1 MQNVQTIRPGKDTTT
16 TTTDGIMDMIP
27 VNPINVQH
35 AYRENADKRRK
46 KCVET
51 QWGGCTLTSCECGKK
66 SEKEAGGMI
75 RNIVYEPLM
84 VIFTMKMMMH
94 IYVAI

>member
-27 VNPINVQH
+27 ENPINVQH

-51 QWGGCTLTSCECGKK
+51 QWGGLYVNKLRVW
-66 SEKEAGGMI
+66 EKVRKRGRGDDQKHS
-75 RNIVYEPLM
+75 V
-84 VIFTMKMMMH
+84 
-94 IYVAI
+94 